1 MGQRKGLAAVL
12 VAGNLGNDLCGYIA
26 GRKKAVRLFDQCF
39 TDNRAVLKHI
49 LQIDK
54 VTVVLPLCKIIR
66 IMEMDNAL
74 LMGSHD
80 LLWQQHTAG

>member
-39 TDNRAVLKHI
+39 TDNRAF
-49 LQIDK
+49 
-54 VTVVLPLCKIIR
+54 
-66 IMEMDNAL
+66 
-74 LMGSHD
+74 
-80 LLWQQHTAG
+80 